1 MRIPRTLFLEG
12 SSGQWCLILLSV
24 KMRTE
29 NVLCGFLPWGN
40 FVTLANTVG
49 GLMDLQ
55 IRWKG
60 NRAELEMK

>member
-1 MRIPRTLFLEG
+1 MEKCWSG
-12 SSGQWCLILLSV
+12 SQNCMLLGGSN